1 MEGVTA
7 TEVAICA
14 HCNCNCM
21 AKGVVYSAEI
31 RDLNSCEKETYMAE
45 SHKLLYE
52 LMTVDMKEH
61 NKFDGLTTVINK
73 CYLCINEKIQL

>member
-1 MEGVTA
+1 MCPLPG
-7 TEVAICA
+7 
-14 HCNCNCM
+14 NCM

-61 NKFDGLTTVINK
+61 NKFDGFTAVINQ
-73 CYLCINEKIQL
+73 CYLRINEEVYSI